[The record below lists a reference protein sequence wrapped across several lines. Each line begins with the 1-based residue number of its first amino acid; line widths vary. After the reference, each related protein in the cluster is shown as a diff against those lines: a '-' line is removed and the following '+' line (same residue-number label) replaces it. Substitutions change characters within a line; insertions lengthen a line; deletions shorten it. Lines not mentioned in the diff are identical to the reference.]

1 MLKTKKKWFDKLD
14 KNIIKNLVIPFFP
27 LFKDQIICS
36 VGFNNFTSLRTLL
49 DKTCFYLSKIFFKK
63 SDQVTWDTYLILSDI
78 LLSRLFAPPSKEKKK
93 KVSLR
98 HCRVSIKRA
107 SRMDCKC
114 SEEARGRR
122 TCPGRAG
129 EAGAD
134 LSCLLRA
141 SPETSQSLVHQLTQL
156 LFFTIY

>member
-14 KNIIKNLVIPFFP
+14 TNIIKNLVIPFFP

-93 KVSLR
+93 KSVLASL
-98 HCRVSIKRA
+98 
-107 SRMDCKC
+107 
-114 SEEARGRR
+114 
-122 TCPGRAG
+122 P
-129 EAGAD
+129 
-134 LSCLLRA
+134 CLHKTR
-141 SPETSQSLVHQLTQL
+141 LTHGL
-156 LFFTIY
+156 